1 MLPDRRA
8 QKIRNRGVLA
18 GLVLEQNE
26 PGWHKASKRHLS
38 WLWNKVNTPHP
49 TAVRVEDSSRLLQF
63 AKVIFFSL
71 FLQIGILY
79 YLSSLPAHT
88 TFTDLDNISSSQ

>member
-26 PGWHKASKRHLS
+26 PGWRKASKRHLS
-38 WLWNKVNTPHP
+38 WLWNKVN
-49 TAVRVEDSSRLLQF
+49 S
-63 AKVIFFSL
+63 
-71 FLQIGILY
+71 
-79 YLSSLPAHT
+79 LSSLEAKTRYRALVIKTVRVRKHVWMKSNCPRLNAQSVLYWYT
-88 TFTDLDNISSSQ
+88 NFRFTRKPSQ